1 MRVDLHNHTTLCNHA
16 SGTIEEY
23 VQRAIELNIDYYGFS
38 EHAPMKNFEDGYR
51 LTLDKKEFY
60 ENSVKEIK
68 ERYKN
73 DITIL
78 LAYEIDFINGDY
90 LLDEIVNAKV
100 DYLIASVHYL
110 GEWGFDNPEFISQYK
125 NKDIDKI
132 WEEYFY
138 AVKLMAKTGKFDI
151 AGHLDLIKVFNYLP
165 KKDIKLIAQDALK
178 EIKRSD
184 MTIEIN
190 TAGLRK
196 PVKQLYPSKELLE
209 LAFEL
214 DIPIT
219 FSSDAHSVE
228 QIGFKYE
235 EGVKMAKEVGYT
247 RCNIFKEREAVSL
260 EF

>member
-23 VQRAIELNIDYYGFS
+23 VQRAVELNIDYYGFS
-38 EHAPMKNFEDGYR
+38 EHAPMKNFDDGYR
-51 LTLDKKEFY
+51 LTLDKKDFY

-68 ERYKN
+68 EKYKN
-73 DITIL
+73 DITVL
-78 LAYEIDFINGDY
+78 LAYEIDFLNGDY
-90 LLDEIVNAKV
+90 VLDEIVNAKV

-110 GEWGFDNPEFISQYK
+110 DKWGFDNPEFISEYK

-132 WEEYFY
+132 WEEYFE
-138 AVKLMAKTGKFDI
+138 AVKLMAKTAKFDI

-178 EIKRSD
+178 EIKRSN

-209 LAFEL
+209 LAYEL

-235 EGVKMAKEVGYT
+235 EAVKMAKEVGYT
-247 RCNIFKEREAVSL
+247 RCNIFKEREAISL

>member
-16 SGTIEEY
+16 TGTIEEY
-23 VQRAIELNIDYYGFS
+23 VQRAVELNIDYYGFS
-38 EHAPMKNFEDGYR
+38 EHAPMKNFDDGYR
-51 LTLDKKEFY
+51 LTLDKKDFY

-68 ERYKN
+68 EKYKN
-73 DITIL
+73 DITVL
-78 LAYEIDFINGDY
+78 LAYEIDFLNGDY
-90 LLDEIVNAKV
+90 VLDEIVNAKV

-110 GEWGFDNPEFISQYK
+110 DKWGFDNPEFISEYK

-132 WEEYFY
+132 WEEYFE
-138 AVKLMAKTGKFDI
+138 AVKLMAKTAKFDI

-178 EIKRSD
+178 EIKRSN

-209 LAFEL
+209 LAYEL

-235 EGVKMAKEVGYT
+235 EAVKIAKEVGYT
-247 RCNIFKEREAVSL
+247 RCNIFKERESVSL

>member
-16 SGTIEEY
+16 TGTIEEY

-38 EHAPMKNFEDGYR
+38 EHAPMKNFDDGYR

-68 ERYKN
+68 EKYTN
-73 DITIL
+73 DITVL
-78 LAYEIDFINGDY
+78 LAYEIDFLNGDY
-90 LLDEIVNAKV
+90 VLDEIVNAKV

-110 GEWGFDNPEFISQYK
+110 DKWGFDNPEFISEYK

-132 WEEYFY
+132 WEEYFE
-138 AVKLMAKTGKFDI
+138 AVKLMAKTAKFDI

-228 QIGFKYE
+228 QIGFKYDE
-235 EGVKMAKEVGYT
+235 AVKMAKEVGYT
-247 RCNIFKEREAVSL
+247 RCNIFKEREPFSL